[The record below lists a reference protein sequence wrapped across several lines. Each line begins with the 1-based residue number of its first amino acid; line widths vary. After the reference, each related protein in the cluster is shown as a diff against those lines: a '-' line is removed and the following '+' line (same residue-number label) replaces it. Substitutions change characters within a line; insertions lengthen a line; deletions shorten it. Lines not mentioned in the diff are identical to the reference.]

1 MADPIT
7 SKTIAQVS
15 VPKQDLQ
22 DASVQKTGE
31 SKFDQV
37 RAQQLDQN
45 TVTLPPEV
53 TQISAEQKR
62 MIESDLRKRLQAH
75 PPDQIVRQH
84 EQTLSQTRNAIH
96 DLQHKVNAL
105 PKTSAF
111 DPVRSRLQSIE
122 AQYHKSEQLTKGLTE
137 INDPRS
143 LLQAQMQIMQLG
155 QNVEI
160 VGKVVE
166 QVNTGVKQ
174 ILQTQV

>member
-22 DASVQKTGE
+22 DTSVQKTGE

-37 RAQQLDQN
+37 RAQLEQN
-45 TVTLPPEV
+45 TVTMPPEV

-62 MIESDLRKRLQAH
+62 MIESDMRKRLEAH
-75 PPDQIVRQH
+75 PPEQIVRQH
-84 EQTLSQTRNAIH
+84 EQSLSQTRNAIH

-111 DPVRSRLQSIE
+111 DPVRTRLQSIE
-122 AQYHKSEQLTKGLTE
+122 AQYQKSEQLTKGLTQ

-143 LLQAQMQIMQLG
+143 LIQAQMQIMQLG

>member
-7 SKTIAQVS
+7 SKTLAQVT

-22 DASVQKTGE
+22 DTTVQKSGE

-37 RAQQLDQN
+37 RAQLEQN
-45 TVTLPPEV
+45 TVTMPPEV

-62 MIESDLRKRLQAH
+62 MIESDMRKRLQAH

-84 EQTLSQTRNAIH
+84 EQALSQTRNAIH
-96 DLQHKVNAL
+96 DLRHKVNAL

-122 AQYHKSEQLTKGLTE
+122 AQYTRSEQLTKGLTE

-143 LLQAQMQIMQLG
+143 LIQAQMQIMQLG